1 MYYGALLFCH
11 LLIIS
16 TVEAGTGG
24 VSFWRENFTMTC
36 PESGTWFKKEQSLG
50 TSSNSLM
57 VDGKNRGLYHCE
69 YDQNEKKLKYYF
81 YVEGK
86 GEYTQSMCLFVI
98 FVIVEVLL
106 AVHPSSVCANC
117 FELDAALFGMFIVA
131 DVSVTIIL
139 MIFIYKCTKK
149 KNSPGTKVPAGPAV
163 PSPDYDHLSAHA
175 HSQDQYSFINSGKPR

>member
-86 GEYTQSMCLFVI
+86 
-98 FVIVEVLL
+98 
-106 AVHPSSVCANC
+106 VCANC